1 MKLLLLLSVI
11 LFNVLFS
18 MTGLELATLVDSRLK
33 PLDIKSKNTM
43 KLIDGDKIKKTYE
56 LITKS
61 KDNSKKQMIWFLQPA
76 KNKGTA
82 FLKIEHEDQ
91 DDLMTMWLPGFR
103 SDKRIRTSEKSDSF
117 MGSDLSFEDLT
128 NRELLDY
135 EYKIVEENIENNWY
149 KLESVPLGIDT
160 EYSKHITKITEIE
173 EGVFIAL
180 EEESYDKENQ
190 LLKTKKFKFEKIE
203 DYYIMKGLEVRNVQ
217 ENKSTILTVNDIT
230 LNNNFEDAMFIVR
243 SLKRLPK

>member
-128 NRELLDY
+128 NRDINDYKYTLVDENALCTDCDNKSAEVVDSGQTKLATIHLLAAVDDLILMT
-135 EYKIVEENIENNWY
+135 KPDASNWPED
-149 KLESVPLGIDT
+149 KQKQLDHLE
-160 EYSKHITKITEIE
+160 KM
-173 EGVFIAL
+173 A
-180 EEESYDKENQ
+180 NQ
-190 LLKTKKFKFEKIE
+190 
-203 DYYIMKGLEVRNVQ
+203 VRN
-217 ENKSTILTVNDIT
+217 EL
-230 LNNNFEDAMFIVR
+230 R
-243 SLKRLPK
+243 SS

>member
-1 MKLLLLLSVI
+1 MKLLLPFI
-11 LFNVLFS
+11 LCSTIFS

-33 PLDIKSKNTM
+33 PIDIKSINTM
-43 KLIDGDKIKKTYE
+43 KLIDGEEIKKTYE

-82 FLKIEHEDQ
+82 FLKIEHEEQ
-91 DDLMTMWLPGFR
+91 DDFMTMWLPGFR

-128 NRELLDY
+128 NRELLEY
-135 EYKIVEENIENNWY
+135 EYKIVEENIEDNWY
-149 KLESVPLGIDT
+149 KLESIPLGIDT

-173 EGVFIAL
+173 EGVFIAM
-180 EEESYDKENQ
+180 EEDSFDKKNL
-190 LLKTKKFKFEKIE
+190 LLKTKLFNFEKIGN
-203 DYYIMKGLEVRNVQ
+203 YYVMNRLEVKNVQ
-217 ENKSTILTVNDIT
+217 ENHSTLLTVNEISLD
-230 LNNNFEDAMFIVR
+230 NNFEDSMFIVR
-243 SLKRLPK
+243 NLKKRPN